1 MKLPPVWGSK
11 STTPVKAKTSG
22 PRPATPVHTPAGL
35 GPALTRRGLVP
46 ATHTGSR
53 ERGGGLRQTL
63 ERQQLQWARLT
74 VGRKLVV
81 AQQSTRF
88 ASNGATGAKKVIHQ
102 VRQGETLDKIA
113 TTYNTSVDAILS
125 WNESEDLTVI
135 HPGDRITIF
144 LGNTN

>member
-1 MKLPPVWGSK
+1 MKLPPVWGGK

-22 PRPATPVHTPAGL
+22 PRPAGVWTGVAGL

-74 VGRKLVV
+74 VGRKDV
-81 AQQSTRF
+81 AGTDW
-88 ASNGATGAKKVIHQ
+88 ATPLGQPLPALA
-102 VRQGETLDKIA
+102 R
-113 TTYNTSVDAILS
+113 
-125 WNESEDLTVI
+125 DLAA
-135 HPGDRITIF
+135 
-144 LGNTN
+144 L